1 MADRDGA
8 MSLGPVAPHGAP
20 EPFPFTKFLPPV
32 LDERVA
38 TDHLVT
44 LLERG
49 ISTRPLTVVTA
60 PAGSGKTTALAAW
73 AATTTRDIVWVRL
86 DQDDNEPSVLAAALL
101 EGARRRLG
109 GGFGTRLA
117 QLLAY
122 GATAPTP
129 RQLAAS
135 LVNDLGDHGAV
146 TWLLDD
152 VHEVTDEATLA
163 LLGALLEQLPP
174 EVKVVLSS
182 RSEPAVSMARRRV
195 RTEVAEL
202 DLEDLLLDRDAVA
215 HVLARERPVSEAEI
229 DAVLAASGGWAA
241 AVRLATAHV
250 DVAATQRPSP
260 SAGAVPDVLP
270 DVLPD
275 LRRFLAEEVF
285 DALQVGLRA
294 FLLQTSILDE
304 LSPHTCDAVAD
315 RSDSHRVLAELDRR
329 NLFVTRHRGA
339 DGDTWRI
346 HDLFTA
352 FLREQLAVSYAPQDV
367 ARLHRRAAG
376 VLPPLQALP
385 HLLAAGDHAAA
396 ADLIIDLGF
405 SDLDTSTM
413 VRLVPAVRALPAE
426 VRARDHR
433 LEILRMWLADVAG
446 QAHEVLRELEPLR
459 DRLLVAGR
467 PRAAAEVE
475 AMLAEAYLQL
485 GDLDRAGEAIAH
497 ALEHVDPAWRP
508 AILAVATWWNYYRND
523 WDGVSNCVEEAVELA
538 LRSGEPMQ
546 LKAVGPTLSPTLL
559 FVDRGPAWVADAAD
573 RLGAGLSADDQAT
586 LTAMRPARAGAALL
600 RLEVARAA
608 DELRRCLT
616 ESMGYGRMA
625 WKHQEAE
632 CLLMAVCLGSGDLA
646 TVQHILDDTLPR
658 LDDPVY
664 RQFRHVYVHAALR
677 THWLRGEHRQL
688 VATHDRLTTGQPRS
702 GLAEVTVVRTIAE
715 SMVARIEGRTDDA
728 LELLRE
734 GEQAQSIGRCWLWSG
749 MPGLERAG
757 LLLEQGR
764 AVAAVEAA
772 MPTLDVAARI
782 GPGILFPD
790 AQAHRAV
797 LERCAQVG
805 VHTDLLRGVLAI
817 GQSSAARTATAI
829 PGTDEVLSP
838 RELEV
843 LELVATGASNRD
855 IAAALFISEPTVK
868 SHLTRILRKLQAASR
883 TQAVAR
889 ARELRLL

>member
-1 MADRDGA
+1 MDSATADHAGA
-8 MSLGPVAPHGAP
+8 RRAAP
-20 EPFPFTKFLPPV
+20 ERFPFTKFLPPV
-32 LDERVA
+32 LDDRVVTDQLVARLEAA
-38 TDHLVT
+38 T
-44 LLERG
+44 R
-49 ISTRPLTVVTA
+49 TRPLTMVVA

-73 AATTTRDIVWVRL
+73 AASSASDVVWVRL
-86 DQDDNEPSVLAAALL
+86 GPDDDDPTLFATALL
-101 EGARRRLG
+101 EAGRHHLGHAFGARLG
-109 GGFGTRLA
+109 

-122 GATAPTP
+122 PSATPTP
-129 RQLAAS
+129 RQLAIS
-135 LVNDLGDHGAV
+135 LVNDLGDHGPA
-146 TWLLDD
+146 TLLLDD
-152 VHEVTDEATLA
+152 LHELTDAAA
-163 LLGALLEQLPP
+163 LGVLDELLEHLPP
-174 EVKVVLSS
+174 HVRIVVAS
-182 RSEPAVSMARRRV
+182 RAEPELSMARRRV
-195 RTEVAEL
+195 RGEVAEL
-202 DLEDLLLDRDAVA
+202 GLEDLLLDRAAVA
-215 HVLARERPVSEAEI
+215 HVLAEQAPASEAQV

-241 AVRLATAHV
+241 AVRLATAHLGGEV
-250 DVAATQRPSP
+250 SQPPATLAMVAPEV
-260 SAGAVPDVLP
+260 VPDLQ
-270 DVLPD
+270 
-275 LRRFLAEEVF
+275 RFLAEEVL
-285 DALQVGLRA
+285 DAIPEQLRR
-294 FLLQTSILDE
+294 FLLETAILDE
-304 LSPHTCDAVAD
+304 LAPRVCDVVTE
-315 RSDSHRVLAELDRR
+315 RTDSQQLLVELDRR

-352 FLREQLAVSYAPQDV
+352 FLREQLAGSYAPPDV

-376 VLPPLQALP
+376 VLPPLHALP

-426 VRARDHR
+426 VRAGDHR
-433 LEILRMWLADVAG
+433 LELLRMWLPHVAG
-446 QAHEVLRELEPLR
+446 RAHEVLRELEPLR
-459 DRLLVAGR
+459 DRLVGAGR
-467 PRAAAEVE
+467 PHAAAEVE

-485 GDLDRAGEAIAH
+485 GDLDRAGAVIAH

-523 WDGVSNCVEEAVELA
+523 WDGVSSCTEEAVDLA

-546 LKAVGPTLSPTLL
+546 LKAVAPALSPTLL

-573 RLGAGLSADDQAT
+573 RLGAGLSEDDQAT
-586 LTAMRPARAGAALL
+586 LTALRPVRAGAALL

-646 TVQHILDDTLPR
+646 TVQHLLDDALPR

-677 THWLRGEHRQL
+677 THWLRGEHQQV
-688 VATHDRLTTGQPRS
+688 VATHDRLLAGQPPS
-702 GLAEVTVVRTIAE
+702 GLAEETVVRAIAE

-728 LELLRE
+728 VKLLRD
-734 GEQAQSIGRCWLWSG
+734 GEQAQRIGRCWLWSG

-764 AVAAVEAA
+764 AVAAIEAA

-805 VHTDLLRGVLAI
+805 VHTDLLRAVLAI
-817 GQSSAARTATAI
+817 GQSSAARTAAAI

-843 LELVATGASNRD
+843 LEQVATGASNRD

-868 SHLTRILRKLQAASR
+868 SHLTRILRKLQASSR

-889 ARELRLL
+889 ARELRLM